1 MGGGITMGTWSTGL
15 YQNDMSSDVKDDY
28 IGKLKAGKDDETA
41 LREIL
46 SEYQY
51 ELEDIDCK
59 YDIYLA
65 LADTLWKKGRLTES
79 FKVKALE
86 MLEEDRISERWESEK
101 IRKERSRV
109 LDKLKAELE
118 SPMPERKK
126 IPVHKP
132 YVTGWKQG
140 EVYYFEVKQ
149 EVEGYE
155 KYLGWYAMFY
165 VDRLFQ
171 QDWNVRGVDDEV
183 AEAYFFMAKD
193 KPQSIEDFKKARPVC
208 FSKGKDSRRYK
219 AKIVERSK
227 RKRPKDLTLL
237 GSCESFQPPKHN
249 DKITELFFWMEPDFR
264 SMLRGYEY

>member
-1 MGGGITMGTWSTGL
+1 MGTWSTGL
-15 YQNDMSSDVKDDY
+15 YQNDMSADVKDDY
-28 IGKLKAGKDDETA
+28 IGKLKAGKDDEMA

-79 FKVKALE
+79 VKVKALE
-86 MLEEDRISERWESEK
+86 LLEEDRISERWESEK

-126 IPVHKP
+126 VPVHKP

-155 KYLGWYAMFY
+155 KYLGWICH
-165 VDRLFQ
+165 VL
-171 QDWNVRGVDDEV
+171 
-183 AEAYFFMAKD
+183 
-193 KPQSIEDFKKARPVC
+193 C
-208 FSKGKDSRRYK
+208 
-219 AKIVERSK
+219 
-227 RKRPKDLTLL
+227 
-237 GSCESFQPPKHN
+237 
-249 DKITELFFWMEPDFR
+249 
-264 SMLRGYEY
+264 

>member
-1 MGGGITMGTWSTGL
+1 MSWKILTANMTFICTGGH
-15 YQNDMSSDVKDDY
+15 
-28 IGKLKAGKDDETA
+28 
-41 LREIL
+41 
-46 SEYQY
+46 
-51 ELEDIDCK
+51 
-59 YDIYLA
+59 
-65 LADTLWKKGRLTES
+65 LWKKGRLTES

-155 KYLGWYAMFY
+155 KYLGW
-165 VDRLFQ
+165 
-171 QDWNVRGVDDEV
+171 
-183 AEAYFFMAKD
+183 
-193 KPQSIEDFKKARPVC
+193 VC
-208 FSKGKDSRRYK
+208 H
-219 AKIVERSK
+219 V
-227 RKRPKDLTLL
+227 L
-237 GSCESFQPPKHN
+237 C
-249 DKITELFFWMEPDFR
+249 
-264 SMLRGYEY
+264 

>member
-1 MGGGITMGTWSTGL
+1 MG
-15 YQNDMSSDVKDDY
+15 V
-28 IGKLKAGKDDETA
+28 GKDPQ
-41 LREIL
+41 R
-46 SEYQY
+46 
-51 ELEDIDCK
+51 
-59 YDIYLA
+59 
-65 LADTLWKKGRLTES
+65 KKQ
-79 FKVKALE
+79 
-86 MLEEDRISERWESEK
+86 
-101 IRKERSRV
+101 

-126 IPVHKP
+126 VPVHKP